1 MLSYRSD
8 LCSMQCFNEAC
19 PTACSSCIQC
29 YTCDHI
35 QHLGLFRNITTCLNG
50 EKCYVLASMSTMTG
64 EHSYRVGCMHQNAC
78 SQLMHVFLRHLVNAA
93 ILLSSTS
100 VVPVVWG
107 RFVMTTYLQIRPLQA
122 LHLRQSQC
130 DRPQYQHTFR
140 ARRLCF
146 LYKPHPNQEPVKI
159 HWLYCAHH
167 CSLISEDFSSVIRQV
182 IRFSREQLHDQS
194 TSVYIGVQD
203 KNQDGHFTWIS
214 SGSPAFPPQT
224 PRQGKYCA
232 TLNID
237 SMRPTAV
244 TCTEMY
250 YVLCEA
256 FYRS

>member
-1 MLSYRSD
+1 MRPTTISTHIPSPT
-8 LCSMQCFNEAC
+8 SMFPVQTTSKSGASKDPLGCDYPNNRGCPVTHTEFN
-19 PTACSSCIQC
+19 
-29 YTCDHI
+29 
-35 QHLGLFRNITTCLNG
+35 G
-50 EKCYVLASMSTMTG
+50 K
-64 EHSYRVGCMHQNAC
+64 
-78 SQLMHVFLRHLVNAA
+78 
-93 ILLSSTS
+93 
-100 VVPVVWG
+100 
-107 RFVMTTYLQIRPLQA
+107 
-122 LHLRQSQC
+122 
-130 DRPQYQHTFR
+130 
-140 ARRLCF
+140 CF
-146 LYKPHPNQEPVKI
+146 LISDTPIDFISGK
-159 HWLYCAHH
+159 LYCAHH